1 MLEIHLA
8 ITRQTIVF
16 EIVSYLFTSFKALNF
31 YPAAC
36 LILLRL
42 FFTQAKRLNM
52 RLLSLVITFITNSN
66 FVSEHPIRKP
76 GIDQN
81 NWN

>member
-8 ITRQTIVF
+8 ITRQTIAF
-16 EIVSYLFTSFKALNF
+16 EIVSYLLTSFKPLNF
-31 YPAAC
+31 YHVAC

-52 RLLSLVITFITNSN
+52 LRLTLVIPFITNSN
-66 FVSEHPIRKP
+66 FVSKHPIRKP